1 MNFYNRIKKLEA
13 QNRRRLAVWTYL
25 RNGICAPFKRPYT
38 TVFPLFVIALALI
51 AWHKRTDIP
60 LLGGSSD
67 PVLAKLWEYSIS
79 AAILVLAV
87 TFFLLSLAFIGKPKG
102 AKKIE
107 NSLALAKFVDRY
119 GRPPILISNEKIKHS
134 NVMIWEFHSRGVEK
148 NRWEDEKSAIEDVLN
163 IRYVEDVK
171 YGGRR
176 GNNRNYIVLTVAF
189 GANSLNRGPLYD
201 DEL

>member
-1 MNFYNRIKKLEA
+1 MNIYNRVKKLEA

-38 TVFPLFVIALALI
+38 TMFPLFVIALALI

-67 PVLAKLWEYSIS
+67 PLLAKLWEYSIS
-79 AAILVLAV
+79 AVILVLAV
-87 TFFLLSLAFIGKPKG
+87 TFLLLSLVFIGKPRE
-102 AKKIE
+102 AKRIE
-107 NSLALAKFVDRY
+107 NSLALAKIVDRY
-119 GRPPILISNEKIKHS
+119 GYPPILIDSKKAKYG
-134 NVMIWEFHSRGVEK
+134 NVKIWEFYSRGIPRES
-148 NRWEDEKSAIEDVLN
+148 WEGEKSAIEDVLN
-163 IRYVEDVK
+163 IRYVEDVR
-171 YGGRR
+171 YGGRK
-176 GNNRNYIVLTVAF
+176 GNNRNYIVLTVAL